1 MISKCI
7 KCAAVQAVSAVGLAV
22 SVGMMIPTPVA
33 LEAKPSQAPE
43 PAAVNDC
50 PEQDTDDIKSCIYS
64 CALNPDLQAFVV
76 QECCDYG
83 IPPQVV
89 FAMIETESGC
99 NPAAIGDNGNS
110 YGLMQV
116 QARWHYERM
125 ISIGC
130 TDLLDP
136 EQNIIVGVNILV
148 EQLNRYDGDIAA
160 ALTAYN
166 QGSYNGTVSDYAQ
179 TVLEK
184 AGEMNVLH
192 R

>member
-1 MISKCI
+1 MNI
-7 KCAAVQAVSAVGLAV
+7 KYAAVQAVSAVGLAV
-22 SVGMMIPTPVA
+22 SVGMMIPTPAA
-33 LEAKPSQAPE
+33 LEAKPSQAQE
-43 PAAVNDC
+43 PAAVNVC
-50 PEQDTDDIKSCIYS
+50 PEQDTDSIKSCIYS
-64 CALNPDLQAFVV
+64 CALDPDLQAFVV
-76 QECCDYG
+76 QECRDYG
-83 IPPQVV
+83 IPPEVV

-166 QGSYNGTVSDYAQ
+166 QGSYNGIVSDYAQ
-179 TVLEK
+179 IVLEK

-192 R
+192 G